1 MGLFSD
7 HQMMQNDKTLVQAIT
22 CHLQGRQVLTTES
35 WWFNK
40 IWTKLTPFLIYFLE
54 FYRKQKQKQKFALPV

>member
-22 CHLQGRQVLTTES
+22 CHLQGRQVLRVDGSTRS
-35 WWFNK
+35 GQ
-40 IWTKLTPFLIYFLE
+40 KLTPF
-54 FYRKQKQKQKFALPV
+54 

>member
-7 HQMMQNDKTLVQAIT
+7 HQMMQNDKTLEQAIT

-35 WWFNK
+35 
-40 IWTKLTPFLIYFLE
+40 
-54 FYRKQKQKQKFALPV
+54 

>member
-7 HQMMQNDKTLVQAIT
+7 HQMMQNDKTLVQVIT

-35 WWFNK
+35 
-40 IWTKLTPFLIYFLE
+40 
-54 FYRKQKQKQKFALPV
+54 